1 MSVDAESAAAAPPSN
16 PPAVSMEVG
25 VRPAPVE
32 VSVPAYEAAG
42 SGDLQIE
49 VSDPHRAGEGMSKH
63 VEYKVTYW
71 STLSGYTN
79 VSGCVTRRYSDFE
92 WLWKQLRATT
102 DGIIVPSLPQK
113 TLVANDDP
121 TSAAIEARRRH
132 LAVFVARIAAHPIM
146 RESKDLRIFLEEQD
160 KASWSERVPWYE
172 RGITSDAV
180 RGVSD
185 WFNHTVRLDDSG
197 TAANLVSAAAQGIS
211 GVAAAAGGAASAAA
225 AAAGG
230 AASPA
235 KSPPAAAA
243 ATTEQPAATASQSG
257 SKSGDVLLGSGAPA
271 SQGAPG
277 DGITEDQHFLDVAEY
292 VGKLKGRLD
301 KLSSA
306 TSALVKHAQLT
317 GSVLMEFARVVVD
330 LDETEAKVK
339 AVFETRTNGVE
350 WTNAAKLFA
359 SASGPPGA
367 QAAAVT
373 AAFSEPL
380 DGAVAL
386 TQACVSACDARKA
399 IVDHYNRLCKQ
410 IERLDQ
416 KAAAMGVPEPG
427 PRREE
432 KQKLELAASDTR
444 IARTQAMGRYDKCRQ
459 HMEHELVW
467 FHEELARTMGA
478 ALKDLVVAQ
487 GASAGQ
493 AAHAC
498 AGHFEELR
506 AMLRSAPAAFV

>member
-1 MSVDAESAAAAPPSN
+1 MSVDAESAAAPPPSN

-146 RESKDLRIFLEEQD
+146 RESKDLQIFLEEQD

-243 ATTEQPAATASQSG
+243 PPPPPSPPQPAATTSQSG
-257 SKSGDVLLGSGAPA
+257 PTGDVLLGSGAPA

-277 DGITEDQHFLDVAEY
+277 DGIVEDQHFLDVAEY

-301 KLSSA
+301 KLSSS

-330 LDETEAKVK
+330 LEETEAKAK
-339 AVFETRTNGVE
+339 AVFETPAGVE

-359 SASGPPGA
+359 SASGPPDA
-367 QAAAVT
+367 QAAA
-373 AAFSEPL
+373 
-380 DGAVAL
+380 
-386 TQACVSACDARKA
+386 R
-399 IVDHYNRLCKQ
+399 
-410 IERLDQ
+410 
-416 KAAAMGVPEPG
+416 
-427 PRREE
+427 
-432 KQKLELAASDTR
+432 
-444 IARTQAMGRYDKCRQ
+444 
-459 HMEHELVW
+459 
-467 FHEELARTMGA
+467 
-478 ALKDLVVAQ
+478 
-487 GASAGQ
+487 
-493 AAHAC
+493 
-498 AGHFEELR
+498 
-506 AMLRSAPAAFV
+506 

>member
-1 MSVDAESAAAAPPSN
+1 MRSLGNAQGQYRARLEDSPAMSVDAESAAAPPPSN

-71 STLSGYTN
+71 STLSGYAN

-146 RESKDLRIFLEEQD
+146 RESKDLQIFLEEQD

-197 TAANLVSAAAQGIS
+197 TAAKIGR
-211 GVAAAAGGAASAAA
+211 ASCR
-225 AAAGG
+225 
-230 AASPA
+230 
-235 KSPPAAAA
+235 
-243 ATTEQPAATASQSG
+243 E
-257 SKSGDVLLGSGAPA
+257 
-271 SQGAPG
+271 
-277 DGITEDQHFLDVAEY
+277 
-292 VGKLKGRLD
+292 
-301 KLSSA
+301 
-306 TSALVKHAQLT
+306 
-317 GSVLMEFARVVVD
+317 RV
-330 LDETEAKVK
+330 
-339 AVFETRTNGVE
+339 
-350 WTNAAKLFA
+350 
-359 SASGPPGA
+359 
-367 QAAAVT
+367 
-373 AAFSEPL
+373 
-380 DGAVAL
+380 
-386 TQACVSACDARKA
+386 
-399 IVDHYNRLCKQ
+399 
-410 IERLDQ
+410 
-416 KAAAMGVPEPG
+416 
-427 PRREE
+427 
-432 KQKLELAASDTR
+432 
-444 IARTQAMGRYDKCRQ
+444 
-459 HMEHELVW
+459 
-467 FHEELARTMGA
+467 
-478 ALKDLVVAQ
+478 
-487 GASAGQ
+487 
-493 AAHAC
+493 
-498 AGHFEELR
+498 
-506 AMLRSAPAAFV
+506 

>member
-79 VSGCVTRRYSDFE
+79 VGGCVTRRYSDFE

-146 RESKDLRIFLEEQD
+146 RESKDLQIFLEEQD

-225 AAAGG
+225 AAAGVRRRRPSRPPPPRLRRRNSPRRPRL
-230 AASPA
+230 SPA
-235 KSPPAAAA
+235 PNRGMFSSGPAHPRLRAR
-243 ATTEQPAATASQSG
+243 PATASWRIST
-257 SKSGDVLLGSGAPA
+257 SS
-271 SQGAPG
+271 
-277 DGITEDQHFLDVAEY
+277 TW
-292 VGKLKGRLD
+292 
-301 KLSSA
+301 LS
-306 TSALVKHAQLT
+306 TSA
-317 GSVLMEFARVVVD
+317 SSRVD
-330 LDETEAKVK
+330 STSS
-339 AVFETRTNGVE
+339 R
-350 WTNAAKLFA
+350 
-359 SASGPPGA
+359 P
-367 QAAAVT
+367 
-373 AAFSEPL
+373 
-380 DGAVAL
+380 
-386 TQACVSACDARKA
+386 
-399 IVDHYNRLCKQ
+399 
-410 IERLDQ
+410 
-416 KAAAMGVPEPG
+416 
-427 PRREE
+427 PRR
-432 KQKLELAASDTR
+432 R
-444 IARTQAMGRYDKCRQ
+444 
-459 HMEHELVW
+459 W
-467 FHEELARTMGA
+467 
-478 ALKDLVVAQ
+478 
-487 GASAGQ
+487 
-493 AAHAC
+493 
-498 AGHFEELR
+498 
-506 AMLRSAPAAFV
+506 

>member
-1 MSVDAESAAAAPPSN
+1 MSVDAESAAAPPPSN

-146 RESKDLRIFLEEQD
+146 RESKDLQIFLEEQD

-225 AAAGG
+225 AAA
-230 AASPA
+230 ASPA

-257 SKSGDVLLGSGAPA
+257 PKSGDVLLGSGAPA

-292 VGKLKGRLD
+292 IGKLKGRLD

-330 LDETEAKVK
+330 LDETEAKAK
-339 AVFETRTNGVE
+339 AVFDTPTNGVE

-467 FHEELARTMGA
+467 FHEELVRTMGA

>member
-1 MSVDAESAAAAPPSN
+1 MSVDAESAAAPPPSN

-146 RESKDLRIFLEEQD
+146 RESKDLQIFLEEQD

-211 GVAAAAGGAASAAA
+211 GVAAAAGGAAS
-225 AAAGG
+225 
-230 AASPA
+230 PA

-243 ATTEQPAATASQSG
+243 PPPPPSPPQPATTTSQSG
-257 SKSGDVLLGSGAPA
+257 PTGDVLLGSGAPA

-277 DGITEDQHFLDVAEY
+277 DGIVEDQHFLDVAEY

-330 LDETEAKVK
+330 LEETEAKAK
-339 AVFETRTNGVE
+339 AVFETPAGVE

-359 SASGPPGA
+359 SASGPPDA

-386 TQACVSACDARKA
+386 TQACVTACDARKA